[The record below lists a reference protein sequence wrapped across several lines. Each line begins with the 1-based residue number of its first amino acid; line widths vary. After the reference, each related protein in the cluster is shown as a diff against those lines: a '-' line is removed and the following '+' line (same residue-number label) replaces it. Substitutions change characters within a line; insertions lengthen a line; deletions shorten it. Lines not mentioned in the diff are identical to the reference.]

1 MDEYKLLH
9 DFGRNLKGLLDDS
22 FMSQKELSE
31 ATGINEST
39 ISRYIAGNCMPTLKN
54 VVSIMIA
61 LECEF
66 YELVDM

>member
-1 MDEYKLLH
+1 
-9 DFGRNLKGLLDDS
+9 
-22 FMSQKELSE
+22 MSQKELSE

>member
-54 VVSIMIA
+54 IVSIMIA

>member
-9 DFGRNLKGLLDDS
+9 DFGRNLNGLLDDS